1 MASSCGGKGIAHDPA
16 DWAVFQDHAVG
27 VAAGPTVYIRIGF
40 GVRLR
45 LHGSLETMAVVAL
58 SPRMDMSSAFR
69 PANALSAIHRAC
81 LPVPGI
87 EEAFR
92 GAFEAGLMSIEAL
105 DAFAIQRPGPRP
117 DMVGTCD
124 RPYEPIKTQDQLDSF
139 LVAPLLLEILGF
151 RSE

>member
-1 MASSCGGKGIAHDPA
+1 
-16 DWAVFQDHAVG
+16 
-27 VAAGPTVYIRIGF
+27 
-40 GVRLR
+40 
-45 LHGSLETMAVVAL
+45 MAVVAL

-105 DAFAIQRPGPRP
+105 DAFAIQ
-117 DMVGTCD
+117 
-124 RPYEPIKTQDQLDSF
+124 PIKTQDQLDSF